1 MTATTATKNDHDEQ
15 ESTETQQQQQQQQFN
30 KVIVHPLVLL
40 SVVDHYKRVDEVR
53 VFEWK
58 KVVFLDLKQRASA
71 HVHAH
76 WNNFCCFI
84 VYLVIFVYWLCV
96 RVCVCV
102 CIYWVIITFVNVS
115 FVIYDNRAMKMM
127 MMMNEKTNAE

>member
-53 VFEWK
+53 VFE
-58 KVVFLDLKQRASA
+58 
-71 HVHAH
+71 
-76 WNNFCCFI
+76 
-84 VYLVIFVYWLCV
+84 
-96 RVCVCV
+96 
-102 CIYWVIITFVNVS
+102 
-115 FVIYDNRAMKMM
+115 
-127 MMMNEKTNAE
+127 